1 MAKHGSYTQWALE
14 PYGIGMKL
22 RALRNQKKM
31 TLSRLAAET
40 GLSTAL
46 LSKIETERMIPTLPT
61 LAQIC
66 RVYGV
71 NLSHFFSEPDR
82 HVLAITR
89 KAHLED
95 GSLRADPIKSVPL
108 NAAQQNPRLIARM
121 LELSNTP
128 NSPEGN
134 GEELCMF
141 VHVLEGKLVLIAD
154 GLSQTLD
161 TGDCA
166 YMETGMPVSW
176 RAGGDQRC
184 RILLLQPAAGGLPGP
199 ADVE

>member
-31 TLSRLAAET
+31 TLSRLAEET

-61 LAQIC
+61 LASIC
-66 RVYGV
+66 RVHGV
-71 NLSHFFSEPDR
+71 NLSHFFREPDR

-95 GSLRADPIKSVPL
+95 GGLRSTPVKSLPL
-108 NAAQQNPRLIARM
+108 NSVEQNPKLIAKM

-128 NSPEGN
+128 HSPEGA

-141 VHVLEGKLVLIAD
+141 VHVLEGKLVLMAD
-154 GLSQTLD
+154 GLSQTLE

-166 YMETGMPVSW
+166 YMETGMPISW
-176 RAGGDQRC
+176 RAGGDHRC
-184 RILLLQPAAGGLPGP
+184 RLLLLQPASGNLTESTSL
-199 ADVE
+199 D

>member
-1 MAKHGSYTQWALE
+1 MRKHSSYTEWALE

-31 TLSRLAAET
+31 TLSRLAGET

-61 LAQIC
+61 LASIC

-71 NLSHFFSEPDR
+71 NLSHFFREPDR

-95 GSLRADPIKSVPL
+95 GALRPDPVKAVPL
-108 NAAQQNPRLIARM
+108 NAAQQNPRLLAHM

-128 NSPEGN
+128 QAMDGT

-141 VHVLEGKLVLIAD
+141 VHVLEGKLILSAD
-154 GLSQTLD
+154 GLAQTLEH
-161 TGDCA
+161 GDCA
-166 YMETGMPVSW
+166 YMETRMPMSW

-184 RILLLQPAAGGLPGP
+184 RVLVLQPAVAK
-199 ADVE
+199 ASDNEAAE